1 MRWSE
6 IVSKKEQ
13 QLKEDNF
20 LEIYECLMKVPDK
33 WREIGHYLRLPLA
46 TIKVIDIDHNTVAAK
61 IEAMISEWL
70 YSGKAT
76 WENLI
81 NALEKNWRCFD
92 L

>member
-1 MRWSE
+1 M
-6 IVSKKEQ
+6 VSKKEQ
-13 QLKEDNF
+13 QLKEDDF

-33 WREIGHYLRLPLA
+33 WREIGHYFHLPLA
-46 TIKVIDIDHNTVAAK
+46 TMKVIDIDNNTVAAK

-76 WENLI
+76 WDNLI
-81 NALEKNWRCFD
+81 NALVKNWCYFE